1 MIKKKLLTKTGLVS
15 ALGLSLL
22 TAVPSVAL
30 ADFFSSDN
38 PTYVGVGFGKTTI
51 DPDSKFIDEKD
62 TGKMVFIGKQFN
74 KNIFIEAY
82 YADLGKYSGS
92 KNNVKEPVQ
101 GRDGNMYLITKKED
115 TIKLKSFGIKANY
128 MFDLNGSFKPYA
140 TLGFNKLKNNQSV
153 KLTYNNGRD
162 QAENEVNHDEDGTGI
177 ILGAVIQKKFDGI
190 LVRGEY
196 TRYKGKDGDVD
207 LMWLGASKQF

>member
-1 MIKKKLLTKTGLVS
+1 MIKKKLLAKTGLASV
-15 ALGLSLL
+15 LGLSLL

-51 DPDSKFIDEKD
+51 DTDVKFVDEKD

-82 YADLGKYSGS
+82 YADLGKFSGS
-92 KNNVKEPVQ
+92 KDINKTATLDNGTQV
-101 GRDGNMYLITKKED
+101 LIKKVEA
-115 TIKLKSFGIKANY
+115 TLKLKSFGIKANY
-128 MFDLNGSFKPYA
+128 MFELDGDFKPYA
-140 TLGFNKLKNNQSV
+140 TIGFNKLTQDATTKISIATAQEEGIINQD
-153 KLTYNNGRD
+153 GG
-162 QAENEVNHDEDGTGI
+162 EDGTGI
-177 ILGAVIQKKFDGI
+177 VLGAGVQKKFDGI

-196 TRYKGKDGDVD
+196 TRYKGKDGSVD